1 MFKGLR
7 DEIVKLNSDVK
18 NVANC
23 ERAKKLRR
31 TLLTIG
37 LLMAIGGGIG
47 VLVCMYFFV
56 TGGSNLVNSNSA
68 DIGGFPSEIMT
79 PFLLFPVCGVVAG
92 IGGVITKLGFSIVVT
107 GYVADLADSVV
118 GTNCPKC
125 GDRVDEGEM
134 FCSKCGTAVRKQCYS
149 CNHINDVKDEYCTKC
164 GAKLK

>member
-47 VLVCMYFFV
+47 VLVCMYLFM
-56 TGGSNLVNSNSA
+56 SA
-68 DIGGFPSEIMT
+68 GPDAVGPNGFTSRILT
-79 PFLLFPVCGVVAG
+79 PFILFPVFGIVSG
-92 IGGVITKLGFSIVVT
+92 IGGTITKLGFSIVVT
-107 GYVADLADSVV
+107 GYVADLSDSVV